1 MENGLDQITC
11 WTSKKECSKQNL
23 PKELQLIKKF
33 ASWNGYPKNI
43 ASAIIKRVLSKETST
58 NDVTSNEEKDKILT
72 VFINIDYPG
81 EKGEH
86 LLKKCFK
93 KLGCSINQKV
103 HLVCRY
109 SVMKISFFTNMKDKL
124 NKISKSNVAY
134 QFSCPGC
141 ESSYTGKTERTL
153 FERTKEQVTRVES
166 EIKGRLDN
174 CLNVEHLVFISNLIL
189 NVINKH
195 NFRLN
200 LVRQNTRIIDE
211 SNNWNVLLFTE
222 AYHINEKCPIL
233 NNGVKAS
240 REMQLFWMQF
250 SHNVYTNHVLIV
262 SFHSNMF
269 LDYILLF
276 MKLV

>member
-1 MENGLDQITC
+1 M
-11 WTSKKECSKQNL
+11 
-23 PKELQLIKKF
+23 IKKF

-43 ASAIIKRVLSKETST
+43 VNAIIKRVLSKETLT
-58 NDVTSNEEKDKILT
+58 NDVISNEQNDKIPT

-93 KLGCSINQKV
+93 KLGRSTNQKV
-103 HLVCRY
+103 NFVCRY
-109 SVMKISFFTNMKDKL
+109 SVTKISFFTNMKEKL
-124 NKISKSNVAY
+124 NKLSKSNVVY

-141 ESSYTGKTERTL
+141 ESSYIGKTDRTL
-153 FERTKEQVTRVES
+153 FERTKEHVTRADS
-166 EIKGRLDN
+166 AIKGHFDN
-174 CLNVEHLVFISNLIL
+174 CLNVKHLFSINNLTL
-189 NVINKH
+189 NDVSKH
-195 NFRLN
+195 EFRLN

-240 REMQLFWMQF
+240 REMQLF
-250 SHNVYTNHVLIV
+250 
-262 SFHSNMF
+262 
-269 LDYILLF
+269 
-276 MKLV
+276 

>member
-1 MENGLDQITC
+1 M
-11 WTSKKECSKQNL
+11 
-23 PKELQLIKKF
+23 IKKF

-124 NKISKSNVAY
+124 NKISKSNVAC

-240 REMQLFWMQF
+240 REMQLF
-250 SHNVYTNHVLIV
+250 
-262 SFHSNMF
+262 
-269 LDYILLF
+269 
-276 MKLV
+276 